1 MAVAYCKAAATEA
14 ADLMQ
19 RSEAQMEAI
28 TRENRNLHAF
38 ADATVRVVDKLPRS
52 APVVVLA
59 ADMRSEVEARVAQ
72 TKEGSAYERVR
83 AVLDNLSLL
92 KPLSNTLP
100 GTYEL
105 LRSLVWNGTD
115 DRNQR
120 LAKNATDPVKT
131 VHAARALTKRDKA
144 FDVVV

>member
-1 MAVAYCKAAATEA
+1 MAAAYCKAAATEA

-19 RSEAQMEAI
+19 RSETQMEAI

-72 TKEGSAYERVR
+72 TMEDSAYERVR
-83 AVLDNLSLL
+83 AVLGDPSLL
-92 KPLSNTLP
+92 RVL
-100 GTYEL
+100 
-105 LRSLVWNGTD
+105 
-115 DRNQR
+115 
-120 LAKNATDPVKT
+120 
-131 VHAARALTKRDKA
+131 
-144 FDVVV
+144 

>member
-1 MAVAYCKAAATEA
+1 
-14 ADLMQ
+14 MQ

-38 ADATVRVVDKLPRS
+38 AYATVRVVDKLPRS

-83 AVLDNLSLL
+83 AVLDNPSLL
-92 KPLSNTLP
+92 KPLQHTARHVRVVAQSCL
-100 GTYEL
+100 E
-105 LRSLVWNGTD
+105 W
-115 DRNQR
+115 DR
-120 LAKNATDPVKT
+120 
-131 VHAARALTKRDKA
+131 
-144 FDVVV
+144 

>member
-1 MAVAYCKAAATEA
+1 
-14 ADLMQ
+14 
-19 RSEAQMEAI
+19 MEAI
-28 TRENRNLHAF
+28 TRENRNLHTF
-38 ADATVRVVDKLPRS
+38 ADAIVRVVDTLPRS
-52 APVVVLA
+52 APVAVLA

-83 AVLDNLSLL
+83 AVLDNPSLL

-120 LAKNATDPVKT
+120 LAKNATDPVKK

-144 FDVVV
+144 FCRCCLVCDRHLLDLMTKKEACDMG

>member
-1 MAVAYCKAAATEA
+1 
-14 ADLMQ
+14 MQ

-83 AVLDNLSLL
+83 AVLDNPSLL

-100 GTYEL
+100 GTTYEL

-131 VHAARALTKRDKA
+131 VHAARALTKRDKSIGHICDSVHPNA
-144 FDVVV
+144 EP